1 MMSFNIIM
9 HIYIYSKHR
18 SSDCTCPVSTSVLFL
33 YSATSCDT
41 SGSASPDAL
50 PPPPLAAG
58 EALST
63 TLLQFAP
70 KEPGVSLCIVYLS
83 LYGLRPQ
90 PLQ

>member
-1 MMSFNIIM
+1 
-9 HIYIYSKHR
+9 
-18 SSDCTCPVSTSVLFL
+18 
-33 YSATSCDT
+33 
-41 SGSASPDAL
+41 
-50 PPPPLAAG
+50 
-58 EALST
+58 LST